1 MPQSNGKDLNISD
14 GYPIYKIDKIF
25 NDNDS
30 TDESS
35 LPLHLKAFSKNKHS
49 SGGRTLLRKRDL
61 TQRLED
67 FEVVVMRD
75 PKQTWEQR
83 LKQAYL
89 NTPIDVK
96 YTWL

>member
-1 MPQSNGKDLNISD
+1 M
-14 GYPIYKIDKIF
+14 
-25 NDNDS
+25 
-30 TDESS
+30 
-35 LPLHLKAFSKNKHS
+35 
-49 SGGRTLLRKRDL
+49 LRKRDL
-61 TQRLED
+61 TQRYED

-83 LKQAYL
+83 LKVAYL

>member
-1 MPQSNGKDLNISD
+1 M
-14 GYPIYKIDKIF
+14 
-25 NDNDS
+25 
-30 TDESS
+30 
-35 LPLHLKAFSKNKHS
+35 
-49 SGGRTLLRKRDL
+49 LRKRDL
-61 TQRLED
+61 TQRIED

-83 LKQAYL
+83 LKVAYL

>member
-1 MPQSNGKDLNISD
+1 MTQSNGKDLNISD

-49 SGGRTLLRKRDL
+49 MLRKRDL

-75 PKQTWEQR
+75 PK
-83 LKQAYL
+83 
-89 NTPIDVK
+89 
-96 YTWL
+96 